1 MYMVNGMNG
10 ICTCYIWCEATDP
23 ISMHTHSTSVGGDYT
38 GGPYSVF
45 FRPGENV
52 ISFNVPIA
60 NDLVAELPEA
70 FFLDLEI
77 PPAADSMSIVKG
89 PPDSATVNIRDD
101 DSEYMGNCTAL

>member
-1 MYMVNGMNG
+1 MVNSVNG
-10 ICTCYIWCEATDP
+10 IYTCYIWCEATDL
-23 ISMHTHSTSVGGDYT
+23 ISMHTHSTSAGEDYT

-52 ISFNVPIA
+52 ISFNVPIT

-89 PPDSATVNIRDD
+89 SPDTATVNIRDN
-101 DSEYMGNCTAL
+101 DSEYMCKCTAL

>member
-1 MYMVNGMNG
+1 MV
-10 ICTCYIWCEATDP
+10 YILVIYGVKP
-23 ISMHTHSTSVGGDYT
+23 LIPSPRSTSAGGDYT

-89 PPDSATVNIRDD
+89 SPDTTTVNIRDD
-101 DSEYMGNCTAL
+101 DSEYNYV